1 MSVNSNHQTA
11 LEDLKREFL
20 GEFQRIQKT
29 AHRLIDNL
37 TAISGYTQIVH
48 MRCGPEGRSAGELG
62 KILTAVKKSTA
73 MLRTALENLQEFER
87 SHL

>member
-1 MSVNSNHQTA
+1 

-20 GEFQRIQKT
+20 DELQRIQKT

-37 TAISGYTQIVH
+37 TVISGYVQIVD
-48 MRCGPEGRSAGELG
+48 MRCAAQGRSAGELE

-73 MLRTALENLQEFER
+73 MLRTALENLQAFER